1 MHLCRDI
8 IFLCKNEL
16 KFWIIRSVSHHGPPT
31 PRAPAGRAT
40 PGASMFS
47 RYRVG
52 TENKIWKRTDGGKV
66 EGRKKEHGTGGGCSD
81 LSRFW
86 AGKVLDKAITAG
98 PTEPPVSIISW
109 FHVAFPVPTGPTN
122 PSSSF
127 FGSDSCSPS
136 LMLFTCYGYGYAIL
150 SYPILPSCFRNFCF
164 ILFRTTSY
172 KLKIKG

>member
-136 LMLFTCYGYGYAIL
+136 SCSLLAMAMAML
-150 SYPILPSCFRNFCF
+150 SYPILSSLLVFGIFV
-164 ILFRTTSY
+164 LFYFAR
-172 KLKIKG
+172 LHIN